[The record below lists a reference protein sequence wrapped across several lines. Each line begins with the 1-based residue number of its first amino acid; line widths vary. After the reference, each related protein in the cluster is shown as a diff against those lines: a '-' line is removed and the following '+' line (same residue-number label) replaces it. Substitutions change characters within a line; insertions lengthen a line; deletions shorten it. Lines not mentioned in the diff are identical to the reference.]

1 MRRSLVLLLAHG
13 FGGGRKTL
21 RFESLLPYISMILV
35 ATDETVNEILGALK
49 MLQEYVVGLLGQ
61 QPYNGGPPALGL

>member
-1 MRRSLVLLLAHG
+1 
-13 FGGGRKTL
+13 
-21 RFESLLPYISMILV
+21 MILV

-61 QPYNGGPPALGL
+61 QPYNGGPPALGLQRGIP

>member
-1 MRRSLVLLLAHG
+1 
-13 FGGGRKTL
+13 
-21 RFESLLPYISMILV
+21 MILV

-61 QPYNGGPPALGL
+61 QPYNGGLSDLGLQRGIP